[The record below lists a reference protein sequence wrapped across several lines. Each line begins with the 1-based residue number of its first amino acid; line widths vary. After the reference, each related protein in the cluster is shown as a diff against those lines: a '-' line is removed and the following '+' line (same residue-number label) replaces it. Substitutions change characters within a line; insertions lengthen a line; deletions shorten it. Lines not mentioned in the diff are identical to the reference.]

1 MNREILSVQTSNCK
15 NTLRTSASLRINGV
29 QSLSNCNGS
38 GAMAADDPIMHSVF
52 DYQYLNRLFVFESKV
67 SYPKAEVLDFCGN
80 TIRNVRNNI

>member
-1 MNREILSVQTSNCK
+1 
-15 NTLRTSASLRINGV
+15 
-29 QSLSNCNGS
+29 
-38 GAMAADDPIMHSVF
+38 MAADDPIMHSVF